1 MILYHALTDTLEGV
15 ADPQLLHVLRNV
27 WRSNR
32 ISEEVTELDGVALE
46 FIEGGRTVVMTVTR
60 ATGKKKPRVEDVRP
74 A

>member
-15 ADPQLLHVLRNV
+15 ADPQLLHVLRNM

-32 ISEEVTELDGVALE
+32 ISEEVTELDGATLE
-46 FIEGGRTVVMTVTR
+46 VIEGCTVVTVTR
-60 ATGKKKPRVEDVRP
+60 ATGKKKPRVEDVRL